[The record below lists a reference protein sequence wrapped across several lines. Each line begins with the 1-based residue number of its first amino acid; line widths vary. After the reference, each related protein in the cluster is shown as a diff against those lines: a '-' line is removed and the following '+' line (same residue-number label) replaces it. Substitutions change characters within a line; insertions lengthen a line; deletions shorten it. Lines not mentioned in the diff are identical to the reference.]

1 MQGSRFDAL
10 TRWTSR
16 RFTRRTA
23 ITQAGT
29 GLAAAFGLSSL
40 GTRPVAAQVATP
52 EPEASPVPVAPVS
65 LLYVQYAGVTT
76 LTPGTGDVHILTM
89 THVRPQTIYFSDRPN
104 RISGAEP
111 TASFVDG
118 FADAF
123 ADSAPNATLIGHL
136 ENGAHDEEAVVL
148 TLLSATYDEA
158 AATLTYEVTLLAAE
172 LITDMSFEQEPLTV
186 LDTAREYAEI
196 SLFIDSVTK
205 TDDGRWPT
213 SDACYDTG
221 ALCTVLN
228 ASCCQAGGFVL
239 PEVWGTCLDR
249 GGSLTCVIG
258 DPFLSGESGE
268 PVGRSRSLP
277 SASGPQ

>member
-104 RISGAEP
+104 RIVGAEP

-136 ENGAHDEEAVVL
+136 ENDAHDEEAVVL

-172 LITDMSFEQEPLTV
+172 LITDMSFEQEPLSV
-186 LDTAREYAEI
+186 LDTAREYAEV

-213 SDACYDTG
+213 SAACSDTG
-221 ALCTVLN
+221 SLCTALN
-228 ASCCQAGGFVL
+228 DSCCYPGGYAF
-239 PEVWGTCLDR
+239 PEVWGTCEDR
-249 GGSLTCVIG
+249 GGSLTCVFG
-258 DPFLSGESGE
+258 AG
-268 PVGRSRSLP
+268 
-277 SASGPQ
+277 